1 MIVDHN
7 GSDDESVMC
16 GRKYSD
22 CAFFNCMF
30 LVVIFKY
37 FQK

>member
-7 GSDDESVMC
+7 GSDDDSVMC
-16 GRKYSD
+16 GRMYSD
-22 CAFFNCMF
+22 CAFLIVCF

>member
-1 MIVDHN
+1 MIADPD
-7 GSDDESVMC
+7 GSEDDSVMC
-16 GRKYSD
+16 GRMYSD
-22 CAFFNCMF
+22 CAFLNVNF